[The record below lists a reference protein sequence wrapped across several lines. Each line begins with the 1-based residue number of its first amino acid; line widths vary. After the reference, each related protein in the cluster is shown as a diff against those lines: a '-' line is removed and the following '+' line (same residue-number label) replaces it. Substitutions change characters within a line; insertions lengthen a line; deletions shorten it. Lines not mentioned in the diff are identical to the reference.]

1 MLRVT
6 MLGEQP
12 HAPSAGAESWPVLVE
27 ANSSIHKHFWLTVN
41 FPAIAPGTP
50 GVSSGPLRGR
60 FERMQQRH
68 YGMKLMAYT
77 LLNLREVCGV

>member
-41 FPAIAPGTP
+41 FPAIAPGIPTTP
-50 GVSSGPLRGR
+50 YSFL
-60 FERMQQRH
+60 
-68 YGMKLMAYT
+68 KYT
-77 LLNLREVCGV
+77 FIIY